1 VNRLDSRLLGR
12 HLFEVQRK
20 IASLVILKDSDSTEA
35 VA

>member
-1 VNRLDSRLLGR
+1 MNRLDGRLLGR

-20 IASLVILKDSDSTEA
+20 IASLVIIEDSYSTEA